1 MRTVFTV
8 TTAGHRLE
16 EADTTEMM
24 RMRMMRRRRRRMRR
38 RRTIT
43 VIPAEEP
50 SSYSS

>member
-8 TTAGHRLE
+8 TTAGHPLE

-24 RMRMMRRRRRRMRR
+24 RMRMRRRRRRMRR

-43 VIPAEEP
+43 VIPVEEP